1 MVKIQL
7 DFHHK
12 VVKYIHNAVG
22 KEILY
27 NIVIVVCCER
37 EDTMFRIGEFSK
49 LTQVSI
55 RMLRYYDEKG
65 LLKPAEIDPWT
76 GYRMY
81 SVDQIPIL
89 NKIIYLRDSGFN
101 VAEIATA
108 LENDNFMKEQL
119 EKKYLEIER
128 NIQAEQ
134 FKLQKIETAKKE
146 LLYGKNEMHY
156 NLSIKSIPSYQVL
169 SLRRVIPNYYAEGK
183 LWEELA
189 GFVDREC
196 IDFSCDTFSIYHD
209 ESYRERDVDVELCVP
224 VKKAGKSQGAFVFRQ
239 TEPVPMMA
247 CTMVYGEFSNI
258 AEAYINFAKWIEE
271 NSQYK
276 MSGPDR
282 QIVHRGPWNEE
293 DPQKYLTEI
302 QIPIEKS
309 GENNL

>member
-1 MVKIQL
+1 
-7 DFHHK
+7 
-12 VVKYIHNAVG
+12 
-22 KEILY
+22 
-27 NIVIVVCCER
+27 
-37 EDTMFRIGEFSK
+37 MFRIGEFSK

-108 LENDNFMKEQL
+108 LDNDNFMEEQL
-119 EKKYLEIER
+119 NKKYLEIEK
-128 NIQAEQ
+128 NIQNEQ
-134 FKLQKIETAKKE
+134 LKLQKIETAKKE
-146 LLYGKNEMHY
+146 LLNGKNEMHY

-169 SLRRVIPNYYAEGK
+169 SLRRVIPNYYAEGE
-183 LWEELA
+183 LWKELSSFA
-189 GFVDREC
+189 DKEI

-209 ESYRERDVDVELCVP
+209 ESYKEKDVDVELCVP
-224 VKKAGKSQGAFVFRQ
+224 VKKAGKSNGEFVFRH

-258 AEAYINFAKWIEE
+258 AGAYIDFAKWLQE
-271 NSQYK
+271 NSKYK

-293 DPQKYLTEI
+293 NPQKYLTEI